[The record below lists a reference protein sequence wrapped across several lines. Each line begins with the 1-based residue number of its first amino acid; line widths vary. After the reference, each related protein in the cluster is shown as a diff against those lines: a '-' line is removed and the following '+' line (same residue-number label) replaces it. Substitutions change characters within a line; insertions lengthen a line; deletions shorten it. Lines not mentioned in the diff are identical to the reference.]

1 MAVQTGEKCETSRR
15 EWEPGSHRARF
26 SDLALAGLA
35 ALAIGWTHRNLL
47 LETGRLD
54 SVREVVDAAIYDPT
68 LASPALGLAVFGT
81 LMLKRRGALVDAF
94 RSGRPLR
101 LLGSAVLALG
111 IGLIGWSN
119 QIDADQLRMPA
130 LILHL
135 AGAALLLGGARM
147 LRTVA
152 LPLLALALAAPLP
165 ATLVNQV
172 VFPLQ
177 LWTAALTSLL
187 LDGIGQDHTFLGDLI
202 VKDGVTFQVVE
213 GCSGLK
219 STLSLGLAAILYA
232 DLTVRRGVQKAL
244 LLAIVPGLGLL
255 LNVVRVTLLVLGEI
269 PAESIEHA
277 AIGIAMIVG
286 GVVVLAVLEVV
297 LTKTVFRSDAP
308 LPGGDVAAKA
318 ESGITA
324 ARSRRIRIVATAVI
338 VAACGVAATPRG
350 SWPAPRPAISIE
362 SLPESL
368 EGWRGRPLRA
378 DRAFLGSVWF
388 QHRIYRVYERE
399 DESIRVFIGHDD
411 LTRPGRSGYSPKTA
425 IPGSGWL
432 SIRRTGDDES
442 TTGNADA
449 RLGGGGAIDR
459 LIVDYPQR
467 RTLVMH
473 WRIGYAP
480 WGLDLVERWFGWHRL
495 AHAGQRISP
504 LVVRIESDVRGPEG
518 EARTWMILRQFADR
532 LDEWS
537 TTGGAAWKNAQYLRR
552 TRSGEDR

>member
-1 MAVQTGEKCETSRR
+1 MLVQATEYHGISGR
-15 EWEPGSHRARF
+15 ERKLRDSPNQWF
-26 SDLALAGLA
+26 DLALASLALFALGWVHRGL
-35 ALAIGWTHRNLL
+35 LMD
-47 LETGRLD
+47 TGRLG

-68 LASPALGLAVFGT
+68 LASPALGLAVFGVS
-81 LMLKRRGALVDAF
+81 MLKRRGALVDSF

-101 LLGSAVLALG
+101 LLGSAVLAFG
-111 IGLIGWSN
+111 VGLIGWSK
-119 QIDADQLRMPA
+119 QIDAGQLVMPS

-177 LWTAALTSLL
+177 LWTVTLTSLL
-187 LDGIGQDHTFLGDLI
+187 LSGIGQDHTVLGDLI
-202 VKDGVTFQVVE
+202 VKDAVTFQVVE

-219 STLSLGLAAILYA
+219 STLSLGLAAILYS
-232 DLTVRRGVQKAL
+232 DLTVRRGVQKVL
-244 LLAIVPGLGLL
+244 LLALVPGLGLL
-255 LNVVRVTLLVLGEI
+255 LNVVRVTILVLGEI

-277 AIGIAMIVG
+277 AIGISMIVG
-286 GVVVLAVLEVV
+286 GVAVLAVIEVV
-297 LTKTVFRSDAP
+297 LTKTAFRSDAF
-308 LPGGDVAAKA
+308 
-318 ESGITA
+318 SGRVGSSTEVSGSSA
-324 ARSRRIRIVATAVI
+324 ARSRRVRIVAATVI
-338 VAACGVAATPRG
+338 VAACGVEAAPRG
-350 SWPAPRPAISIE
+350 TWPAPRPAISIE
-362 SLPESL
+362 SLPESID
-368 EGWRGRPLRA
+368 GWRARALRA

-399 DESIRVFIGHDD
+399 GESVRVFIGHED

-432 SIRRTGDDES
+432 SIRRMGGDET
-442 TTGNADA
+442 TTGSEGAPGA
-449 RLGGGGAIDR
+449 AGGTRDR
-459 LIVDYPQR
+459 LVVEYPQR

-495 AHAGQRISP
+495 VHAGERISP

-537 TTGGAAWKNAQYLRR
+537 IAAGAAWKNAQYLPAH
-552 TRSGEDR
+552 

>member
-1 MAVQTGEKCETSRR
+1 MRESPSRR
-15 EWEPGSHRARF
+15 F
-26 SDLALAGLA
+26 DLALASLA
-35 ALAIGWTHRNLL
+35 LLALGWVHRSLL
-47 LETGRLD
+47 VDTGRLD

-68 LASPALGLAVFGT
+68 LASPALGLAVFGV
-81 LMLKRRGALVDAF
+81 LMLKRRGALVDDF
-94 RSGRPLR
+94 QRGRPLR
-101 LLGSAVLALG
+101 LLGSAVFALG

-119 QIDADQLRMPA
+119 QIDADPLVMPS
-130 LILHL
+130 LILHVT
-135 AGAALLLGGARM
+135 GAALLLGGARM

-177 LWTAALTSLL
+177 LWTVTLTSIL
-187 LDGIGQDHTFLGDLI
+187 LDGIGQDHAVLGDLI
-202 VKDGVTFQVVE
+202 VKDAVTFQVVE

-219 STLSLGLAAILYA
+219 STLSLGLAAILYC
-232 DLTVRRGVQKAL
+232 DLTVRRGTQKAL
-244 LLAIVPGLGLL
+244 LLALVPGLGLL
-255 LNVVRVTLLVLGEI
+255 LNAVRVTLLVLGEI
-269 PAESIEHA
+269 PAESVEHA
-277 AIGIAMIVG
+277 AIGISMIVG
-286 GVVVLAVLEVV
+286 GVAVLAVLEVV
-297 LTKTVFRSDAP
+297 LTKTVFRSSAP
-308 LPGGDVAAKA
+308 LPGGGVAPTEAFA
-318 ESGITA
+318 MA
-324 ARSRRIRIVATAVI
+324 PARSRRIRIVAAVVI
-338 VAACGVAATPRG
+338 VAACGVEAAPRG

-362 SLPESL
+362 SLPESID
-368 EGWRGRPLRA
+368 GWRARALRA

-399 DESIRVFIGHDD
+399 GESVRVFIGHED

-432 SIRRTGDDES
+432 SIRRAGGDE
-442 TTGNADA
+442 TPTGNAGA
-449 RLGGGGAIDR
+449 REGAGGTRDR
-459 LIVDYPQR
+459 LVVEYPQR

-495 AHAGQRISP
+495 VHSGERISP

-518 EARTWMILRQFADR
+518 EAHTWMILRQFADR

-537 TTGGAAWKNAQYLRR
+537 IAAGAAWKNAQYLPAH
-552 TRSGEDR
+552 